1 MAAVALD
8 IDGVLCDFDQHW
20 MDYARRVLDWS
31 GIRRLND
38 AYHLHDRYGITRSD
52 AKRVWGTFNNEV
64 AWANVPFYAHTPDL
78 VYALEDL
85 GCQVWAVTSIR
96 DEFHQARVNSL
107 CGLLPAGR
115 VVCVNSLRA
124 PAEKAAAL
132 QRIGALAF
140 LDDQPD
146 NANAAAA
153 VVHLSALL
161 DRRYAGLE
169 TPTSDVGVIDDPMD
183 YPVLV
188 ETLLQRTRRVS

>member
-1 MAAVALD
+1 MVAVALD

-20 MDYARRVLDWS
+20 MDYAHRVLDWPD
-31 GIRRLND
+31 IRRLND

-52 AKRVWGTFNNEV
+52 AKRVWDTFNHEV
-64 AWANVPFYAHTPDL
+64 AWANVPVYTHAPDL
-78 VYALEDL
+78 VYALEDM

-96 DEFHQARVNSL
+96 AEFHQARVDSL

-115 VVCVNSLRA
+115 VVCVHPLRA
-124 PAEKAAAL
+124 PTEKAAAL

-146 NANAAAA
+146 NTNAAAS

-161 DRRYAGLE
+161 DRRYTGLE
-169 TPTSDVGVIDDPMD
+169 APTSDVVVIDDPMD